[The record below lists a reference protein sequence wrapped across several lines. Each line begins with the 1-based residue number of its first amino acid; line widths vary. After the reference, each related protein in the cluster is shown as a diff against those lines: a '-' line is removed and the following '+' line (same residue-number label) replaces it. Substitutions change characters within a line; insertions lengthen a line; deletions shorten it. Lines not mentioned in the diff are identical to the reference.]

1 MVSDEENLK
10 DVMAEESSRGR
21 RQPKKL
27 MTIERKRRIQRAA
40 AKLAESACSKEEFME
55 AIRELGY
62 EEGSKEFDACVKLW
76 NSLRG
81 KSR

>member
-1 MVSDEENLK
+1 MEEDRDVQ

-40 AKLAESACSKEEFME
+40 AKLAESNCSKEEFME
-55 AIRELGY
+55 AIREIGY

-81 KSR
+81 RP

>member
-1 MVSDEENLK
+1 MEEDRDIQ
-10 DVMAEESSRGR
+10 DVRGEESSRGR

-27 MTIERKRRIQRAA
+27 VTVERKRRIQRAA
-40 AKLAESACSKEEFME
+40 AKLADANCTEVEFLGV
-55 AIRELGY
+55 IRELGY